1 MKVVV
6 TGCCGFI
13 GSHVCE
19 FLLKRDD
26 IVYGIDIMN
35 DYYDPSQKEKNLN
48 DLKKY
53 NNFHFK
59 QDDLVTTKIID
70 RVIPDVVVNL
80 GAMAGVR
87 YSLDK
92 PEIYMKTNVEGQ
104 THLLKRCIENKIKLF
119 VYASSSSVYGLNT
132 KVPFSETDQINNL
145 VSPYALSK
153 KLGEEV
159 AELYHKL
166 YGINVIGLR
175 FFTVYGPRGRPDMA
189 PYKFLN
195 AIMKNEP
202 IDKYGG
208 GLSYRDYTYIDDI
221 VVGIIGAID
230 NKCNKKCEIYN
241 LGNSKPITLNEF
253 IRTCEDVTGRPAII
267 RQQEE
272 QKGDVPYTYAD
283 IYKAQKDL
291 NYQPNTKLYSGLQRM
306 FMWLRDN

>member
-70 RVIPDVVVNL
+70 QIIPDVVVNL

-104 THLLKRCIENKIKLF
+104 IHLLKRCVENKIKLF

-145 VSPYALSK
+145 ASPYALSK

-202 IDKYGG
+202 IDKYGS

-221 VVGIIGAID
+221 VLGIIGAID

-253 IRTCEDVTGRPAII
+253 IRTCEDVTGRQAII
-267 RQQEE
+267 KQQEE

-283 IYKAQKDL
+283 IYKAQRDL
-291 NYQPNTKLYSGLQRM
+291 NYHPTTKLYSGLQRM